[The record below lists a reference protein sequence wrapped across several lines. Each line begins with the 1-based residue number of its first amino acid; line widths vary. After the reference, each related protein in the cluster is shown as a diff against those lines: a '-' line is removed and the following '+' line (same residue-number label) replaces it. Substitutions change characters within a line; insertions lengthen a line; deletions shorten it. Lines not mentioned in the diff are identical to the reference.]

1 MHLPDDRIQVKLW
14 RRPTDMIFHDRSRRP
29 IRGSAAMGDDV
40 VSSLKMQSPMNCN
53 TFSTGYSSGECGGSN
68 VKMMWSGIFS
78 LSVYRA
84 TLFLPND

>member
-1 MHLPDDRIQVKLW
+1 
-14 RRPTDMIFHDRSRRP
+14 
-29 IRGSAAMGDDV
+29 MGDDV

-53 TFSTGYSSGECGGSN
+53 TFSTGFSSGECGGSN

-84 TLFLPND
+84 TLFLATD